1 MSRDVKEAET
11 TSRPLVGSPWVR
23 LRFPITDWLPRYRRE
38 QLRPDLLAGCV
49 VAALAV
55 PQALGYATIAGVP
68 VEVGLYAVP
77 IALIA
82 YAVFGSSKQLIL
94 GPVSTVS
101 VMSGSLVAA
110 LGPTDVAQAIAF
122 TTAAAICAGGVLIFA
137 AHIRVGWVAE
147 FLSKPIITG
156 FVLGLTL
163 LVVLGELPSL
173 LGIHVGPRDV
183 LGRIQGLITG
193 IGDANLLTI
202 GVSAAALTIVF
213 AGSKL
218 LPRVP
223 WSLVVLV
230 LGLVLSQILDL
241 GGRGVQVVGH
251 VPSGLPT
258 PSIPIVPLDRI
269 TDIIMAGVAL
279 GFVGLAEGLSAARLF
294 AQKRDY
300 IVRTDQELFAAGAG
314 SLASGLM
321 GGLAVAG
328 SLSKTAAV
336 DRSGGRTQVA
346 GLAAAVLAVLAILF
360 FAPTLGVLPKAVL
373 SAIVVHAVWG
383 LIDIPSMR
391 RYRNSRKI
399 DFLSAWVAAIGVLVA
414 GPLLGLLVAIGAA
427 IFGLVYRSSRV
438 TIDVMGK
445 LPGEKAAW
453 GSLENHPERVVR
465 PGVLVLRLNESLF
478 WVNAAQVKDRVLEL
492 LDEHPDTKA
501 LVLDLESSDQLEIT
515 SADTLAAL
523 LDRLELRGID
533 LYLVRVRFR
542 VRKVLRATGLRQRIG
557 EDHIWHSISQ
567 GVRAARKD
575 HGLKGSKVKP
585 PVLAVVPALEGDVE
599 ADALTEVA
607 ATAELEATDL
617 QATTDLEATAE
628 LEATADAEAM
638 GDVVAT
644 AEAVDAEAD
653 VQMITELDEAPRAEP
668 VESTYPEESA
678 ETGEPVEIAQVA
690 EPTAEFDDELVA
702 EDATAEPTTVEWAV
716 GESTTDESVAEEPI
730 LEQPVAEEPVP
741 EEPVAEAPVTETVE
755 PVEGES
761 EMQPAESEAVELVTE
776 LSGDE
781 LPGDELDETDDDQ
794 SDDDQAAD
802 VDEEIVLSHSEE
814 EEILAD
820 DDVTDSGEPAV
831 KKKKGKRKKAK
842 DKLKKAKKRLK
853 DKAEKKH
860 GKKESAA

>member
-1 MSRDVKEAET
+1 MSREQTGAAA
-11 TSRPLVGSPWVR
+11 RPLVASPWVR
-23 LRFPITDWLPRYRRE
+23 LRFPILDWLPRYRRA
-38 QLRPDLLAGCV
+38 QLRPDLIAGCV

-55 PQALGYATIAGVP
+55 PQSLGYATIAGVP

-82 YAVFGSSKQLIL
+82 YAIFGSSKQLIV

-163 LVVLGELPSL
+163 LVVLGELPGL
-173 LGIHVGPRDV
+173 LGIHVAARDV
-183 LGRIQGLITG
+183 LGRIQGLATG

-202 GVSAAALTIVF
+202 AVSASALTIVF
-213 AGSKL
+213 VGSWL
-218 LPRVP
+218 LPKIP

-230 LGLVLSQILDL
+230 LGLVLSQVLDL
-241 GGRGVQVVGH
+241 SGRGVQVVGH
-251 VPSGLPT
+251 VPGGLPT
-258 PSIPIVPLDRI
+258 PSIPLIPLDRI
-269 TDIIMAGVAL
+269 TDVIMAGVAL

-294 AQKRDY
+294 AQKHDY
-300 IVRTDQELFAAGAG
+300 VVRTDQELFAAGAG

-336 DRSGGRTQVA
+336 DRSGGRSQVA
-346 GLAAAVLAVLAILF
+346 GLAAAVLSVLAILF

-383 LIDIPSMR
+383 LIDIPAMR
-391 RYRNSRKI
+391 RYRHSRKI
-399 DFLSAWVAAIGVLVA
+399 DFLSAWVATIGVLVA
-414 GPLLGLLVAIGAA
+414 GPLMGLLVAIGAA

-492 LDEHPDTKA
+492 LDEHPNTKA
-501 LVLDLESSDQLEIT
+501 LVLDLESTDQLEIT

-523 LDRLELRGID
+523 LDRLDARGID

-542 VRKVLRATGLRQRIG
+542 VRKVLRATGVRQRIG

-567 GVRAARKD
+567 GVRAARKH
-575 HGLKGSKVKP
+575 HGLKGSKATST
-585 PVLAVVPALEGDVE
+585 VLAVVPPIETVVPAVEEVE
-599 ADALTEVA
+599 AVESGPEVEQLTDGESAPEVAPITEVEEI
-607 ATAELEATDL
+607 TEA
-617 QATTDLEATAE
+617 
-628 LEATADAEAM
+628 
-638 GDVVAT
+638 GDVVSTAPDGVVEPDQ
-644 AEAVDAEAD
+644 AEALV
-653 VQMITELDEAPRAEP
+653 IEP
-668 VESTYPEESA
+668 VETPESVETPEPTALVESPEPMEPPESA
-678 ETGEPVEIAQVA
+678 EPAEELSESAEPAEELSESAEPGEEPSEPVPTVAEI
-690 EPTAEFDDELVA
+690 EPTATEPEQVATGQIDAGQFDAAEVDEVA
-702 EDATAEPTTVEWAV
+702 TEPEVRSTEEDAEQSSIDLV
-716 GESTTDESVAEEPI
+716 DE
-730 LEQPVAEEPVP
+730 
-741 EEPVAEAPVTETVE
+741 
-755 PVEGES
+755 
-761 EMQPAESEAVELVTE
+761 
-776 LSGDE
+776 
-781 LPGDELDETDDDQ
+781 DDGAD
-794 SDDDQAAD
+794 D
-802 VDEEIVLSHSEE
+802 VDKEIVLSHSEE
-814 EEILAD
+814 AEILAA
-820 DDVTDSGEPAV
+820 DDVDDAGELSAQKRQKR
-831 KKKKGKRKKAK
+831 KKKKAEK
-842 DKLKKAKKRLK
+842 KKAKKAKKALK
-853 DKAEKKH
+853 DKSGKKH
-860 GKKESAA
+860 NKKAAA

>member
-1 MSRDVKEAET
+1 MSRDVQEVE
-11 TSRPLVGSPWVR
+11 SRPLIASPWVR
-23 LRFPITDWLPRYRRE
+23 LRFPILDWLPRYRRS

-110 LGPTDVAQAIAF
+110 LGPTNVAQAIAF

-202 GVSAAALTIVF
+202 GVSVAALTIVF

-218 LPRVP
+218 LPVVP

-230 LGLVLSQILDL
+230 LGLVLSQVLDL

-251 VPSGLPT
+251 VPAGLPT
-258 PSIPIVPLDRI
+258 PSIPIIPVDRI

-336 DRSGGRTQVA
+336 DRSGGRSQVA
-346 GLAAAVLAVLAILF
+346 GLAAAVLSVLAILF
-360 FAPTLGVLPKAVL
+360 FAPTLGILPKAVL

-391 RYRNSRKI
+391 RYRKSRKI

-445 LPGEKAAW
+445 VPGEKAAW
-453 GSLENHPERVVR
+453 GGLENHAERITL

-492 LDEHPDTKA
+492 LDENPGTKA

-523 LDRLELRGID
+523 LDRLEMRGID

-567 GVRAARKD
+567 GVRAARKQ
-575 HGLKGSKVKP
+575 HGLKGSKSKAESEQVAELA
-585 PVLAVVPALEGDVE
+585 PVEPEAVELALADQTEELVEPAAVEVIDVE
-599 ADALTEVA
+599 AAESGTAEPETA
-607 ATAELEATDL
+607 EPGTAEPEAAELEA
-617 QATTDLEATAE
+617 AGPEAEEEVEPEEVEAE
-628 LEATADAEAM
+628 PME
-638 GDVVAT
+638 VAAAVDT
-644 AEAVDAEAD
+644 EPIEDAEAVD
-653 VQMITELDEAPRAEP
+653 VRA
-668 VESTYPEESA
+668 
-678 ETGEPVEIAQVA
+678 
-690 EPTAEFDDELVA
+690 
-702 EDATAEPTTVEWAV
+702 
-716 GESTTDESVAEEPI
+716 
-730 LEQPVAEEPVP
+730 
-741 EEPVAEAPVTETVE
+741 
-755 PVEGES
+755 
-761 EMQPAESEAVELVTE
+761 
-776 LSGDE
+776 
-781 LPGDELDETDDDQ
+781 
-794 SDDDQAAD
+794 
-802 VDEEIVLSHSEE
+802 VDEETTDVEAAVEAEPAVPSDEDEEQEADTDADEEVVLSHSAED
-814 EEILAD
+814 EILAD
-820 DDVTDSGEPAV
+820 DDKPDASTR
-831 KKKKGKRKKAK
+831 KRQKRKGKKAEK
-842 DKLKKAKKRLK
+842 KKAKKALK
-853 DKAEKKH
+853 DKARKKRS
-860 GKKESAA
+860 KKEMID

>member
-1 MSRDVKEAET
+1 MIRDESEVE
-11 TSRPLVGSPWVR
+11 SRPLIASPWVR
-23 LRFPITDWLPRYRRE
+23 LRFPILDWLPRYRRS

-110 LGPTDVAQAIAF
+110 LGPGDVAQAIAF

-183 LGRIQGLITG
+183 LGRIQGLATG

-202 GVSAAALTIVF
+202 GVSVAALTIVF

-218 LPRVP
+218 LPVVP

-230 LGLVLSQILDL
+230 LGLVLSQVLDL

-251 VPSGLPT
+251 VPAGLPT
-258 PSIPIVPLDRI
+258 PSIPLIPLDRI

-346 GLAAAVLAVLAILF
+346 GLAAAVLSVLAILF

-391 RYRNSRKI
+391 RYRKSRKI

-445 LPGEKAAW
+445 VPGEKAAW
-453 GSLENHPERVVR
+453 GSLENHSERVAL

-492 LDEHPDTKA
+492 LDQHPDTKA

-515 SADTLAAL
+515 SADTLSAL
-523 LDRLELRGID
+523 LDRLEMRGID

-567 GVRAARKD
+567 GVRAARKQ
-575 HGLKGSKVKP
+575 HGLKGSKNKP
-585 PVLAVVPALEGDVE
+585 APELVPVPASDEAEVTELLSVERVQAPQEELPEPAVAAVVEVE
-599 ADALTEVA
+599 P
-607 ATAELEATDL
+607 TDD
-617 QATTDLEATAE
+617 ATT
-628 LEATADAEAM
+628 
-638 GDVVAT
+638 
-644 AEAVDAEAD
+644 VDAESAD
-653 VQMITELDEAPRAEP
+653 IELTATEPTDEKPAEVESAETVVAETPDGAETIDDVAAVAADSADEAVAVELAEP
-668 VESTYPEESA
+668 VEPEPLA
-678 ETGEPVEIAQVA
+678 
-690 EPTAEFDDELVA
+690 
-702 EDATAEPTTVEWAV
+702 
-716 GESTTDESVAEEPI
+716 
-730 LEQPVAEEPVP
+730 P
-741 EEPVAEAPVTETVE
+741 EVVE
-755 PVEGES
+755 PES
-761 EMQPAESEAVELVTE
+761 EVS
-776 LSGDE
+776 S
-781 LPGDELDETDDDQ
+781 
-794 SDDDQAAD
+794 
-802 VDEEIVLSHSEE
+802 DEEDEGPGADADEEVVLSHSAEA
-814 EEILAD
+814 EILAD
-820 DDVTDSGEPAV
+820 DSHDASAV
-831 KKKKGKRKKAK
+831 KQQKRKGKKAEK
-842 DKLKKAKKRLK
+842 KKAKKAKK
-853 DKAEKKH
+853 DKARKKRS
-860 GKKESAA
+860 KKEMID

>member
-1 MSRDVKEAET
+1 MSRDEKQVE
-11 TSRPLVGSPWVR
+11 SRPLIASPWVR
-23 LRFPITDWLPRYRRE
+23 LRFPILDWLPRYQRA

-183 LGRIQGLITG
+183 LGRINGLITG

-202 GVSAAALTIVF
+202 AVSASALTIVF
-213 AGSKL
+213 AGSWL
-218 LPRVP
+218 VPRVP

-230 LGLVLSQILDL
+230 LGLVLSQVLDL

-251 VPSGLPT
+251 VPGGLPT
-258 PSIPIVPLDRI
+258 PSIPVVPLDRI
-269 TDIIMAGVAL
+269 TDIVMAGVAL

-321 GGLAVAG
+321 GGIAVAG

-336 DRSGGRTQVA
+336 DRSGGRSQVA
-346 GLAAAVLAVLAILF
+346 GLAAAVLSVLAILF

-445 LPGEKAAW
+445 VPGEKAAW
-453 GSLENHPERVVR
+453 GSLENHPERVAL

-492 LDEHPDTKA
+492 LDEHPGTKA

-523 LDRLELRGID
+523 LDRLEVRGID

-567 GVRAARKD
+567 GVRAARKQ
-575 HGLKGSKVKP
+575 HGLKGSKAKTAA
-585 PVLAVVPALEGDVE
+585 LALVPAVEAEVEADTEAAAPTEVTQPVVPADE
-599 ADALTEVA
+599 TA
-607 ATAELEATDL
+607 ATEL
-617 QATTDLEATAE
+617 
-628 LEATADAEAM
+628 
-638 GDVVAT
+638 
-644 AEAVDAEAD
+644 
-653 VQMITELDEAPRAEP
+653 
-668 VESTYPEESA
+668 
-678 ETGEPVEIAQVA
+678 
-690 EPTAEFDDELVA
+690 
-702 EDATAEPTTVEWAV
+702 
-716 GESTTDESVAEEPI
+716 
-730 LEQPVAEEPVP
+730 AEEPVEP
-741 EEPVAEAPVTETVE
+741 AAWEPPAAVEPAAESAAAEPATVEPATVEPAASEPPAAEEEPVVETVE
-755 PVEGES
+755 LVEGEPQVQS
-761 EMQPAESEAVELVTE
+761 TEPSAEQQLVDHSDE
-776 LSGDE
+776 DLSDAAISDG
-781 LPGDELDETDDDQ
+781 
-794 SDDDQAAD
+794 DDDQAAD
-802 VDEEIVLSHSEE
+802 VDEEIVLSHSAED
-814 EEILAD
+814 EILTD
-820 DDVTDSGEPAV
+820 DDVSYPGEPPAQ
-831 KKKKGKRKKAK
+831 KPRKHKGRKAEK
-842 DKLKKAKKRLK
+842 KKAKKAKKELK
-853 DKAEKKH
+853 GKAGKKD
-860 GKKESAA
+860 GKKEVAA

>member
-1 MSRDVKEAET
+1 MSRDVQEAET

-183 LGRIQGLITG
+183 LGRINGLVIG

-218 LPRVP
+218 LPRLP

-230 LGLVLSQILDL
+230 LGLALSQILDL

-251 VPSGLPT
+251 VPGGLPT
-258 PSIPIVPLDRI
+258 PSIPVVPLDRI

-336 DRSGGRTQVA
+336 DRSGGRSQVA
-346 GLAAAVLAVLAILF
+346 GLAAAVLSVLAILF
-360 FAPTLGVLPKAVL
+360 FAPTLGILPKAVL

-399 DFLSAWVAAIGVLVA
+399 DFLSAWVATIGVLVA

-445 LPGEKAAW
+445 VPGEKAAW
-453 GSLENHPERVVR
+453 GSVENHPERVAL

-492 LDEHPDTKA
+492 LDEHPGTKA

-523 LDRLELRGID
+523 LDRLEVRGID

-567 GVRAARKD
+567 GVRAARKQ
-575 HGLKGSKVKP
+575 HGLKGSKAKAA
-585 PVLAVVPALEGDVE
+585 LALVPAVPAEVE
-599 ADALTEVA
+599 TATETVALTEIEPAVETDGRAAAETVA
-607 ATAELEATDL
+607 APEQPVPTEPVEVERAADTAEDL
-617 QATTDLEATAE
+617 PESETWMAE
-628 LEATADAEAM
+628 TVAVPEELVGPRVDEPSSDGVASD
-638 GDVVAT
+638 GVAT
-644 AEAVDAEAD
+644 AEPVA
-653 VQMITELDEAPRAEP
+653 TE
-668 VESTYPEESA
+668 V
-678 ETGEPVEIAQVA
+678 VVA
-690 EPTAEFDDELVA
+690 EPAEELT
-702 EDATAEPTTVEWAV
+702 EPATAADLEPIEVAQ
-716 GESTTDESVAEEPI
+716 SVPAAETPAEE
-730 LEQPVAEEPVP
+730 
-741 EEPVAEAPVTETVE
+741 
-755 PVEGES
+755 S
-761 EMQPAESEAVELVTE
+761 VELVE
-776 LSGDE
+776 GVPEMQSVEHDAEVSGDE
-781 LPGDELDETDDDQ
+781 LSVVEDGDEEQ
-794 SDDDQAAD
+794 VAD
-802 VDEEIVLSHSEE
+802 ADEEIVLSHSEE
-814 EEILAD
+814 DEILAD
-820 DDVTDSGEPAV
+820 DSTDSSPP
-831 KKKKGKRKKAK
+831 KKQKHKRKKAEK
-842 DKLKKAKKRLK
+842 KKAKKAKKALK

-860 GKKESAA
+860 GKKETAA